1 MIRLFVKNGEHVH
14 KKESDLPQFKI
25 FDSKEN
31 KMEEPYKLVMIISS
45 VKETQCSTESSAF
58 SKQL

>member
-1 MIRLFVKNGEHVH
+1 MIRLFAKNGEHVH
-14 KKESDLPQFKI
+14 KKERDLPQFKI

-45 VKETQCSTESSAF
+45 VKEAQCSTESSAF